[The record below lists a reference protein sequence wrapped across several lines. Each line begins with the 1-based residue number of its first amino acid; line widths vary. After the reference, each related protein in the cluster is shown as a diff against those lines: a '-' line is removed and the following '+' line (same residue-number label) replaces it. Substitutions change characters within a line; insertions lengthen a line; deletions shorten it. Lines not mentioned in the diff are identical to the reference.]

1 METARH
7 LLDGAGK
14 GHEGRRLESGDDG
27 VLSPDL
33 MAAVGMKV
41 DDDFQVRGSDALNGI
56 EKHAVHG
63 FAAFS
68 LKDHER
74 SGVHG
79 QPHGFE
85 AGLT

>member
-1 METARH
+1 
-7 LLDGAGK
+7 
-14 GHEGRRLESGDDG
+14 
-27 VLSPDL
+27 

-63 FAAFS
+63 FAAFP

-74 SGVHG
+74 SGIHG
-79 QPHGFE
+79 QTHGFE